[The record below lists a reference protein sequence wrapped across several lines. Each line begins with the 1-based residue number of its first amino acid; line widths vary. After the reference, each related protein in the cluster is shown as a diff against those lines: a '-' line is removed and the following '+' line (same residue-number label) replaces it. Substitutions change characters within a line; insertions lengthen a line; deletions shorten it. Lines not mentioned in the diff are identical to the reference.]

1 MGGASICDQADQG
14 LHHSTVTLVGGL
26 NIDVA
31 CQCDWSIV
39 SWLAMTICE
48 GVRVMVEINGV
59 IANVAGFDKADKRGL
74 TRQTRHGVMWRLG
87 WHVAHQCAV
96 DTR

>member
-31 CQCDWSIV
+31 RQCDWSIV

-48 GVRVMVEINGV
+48 GVRVMVEIDGV
-59 IANVAGFDKADKRGL
+59 IANVAGFDEAEETWQDEAEEKAETPAPPGSPE
-74 TRQTRHGVMWRLG
+74 TFAT
-87 WHVAHQCAV
+87 
-96 DTR
+96 

>member
-31 CQCDWSIV
+31 RQCDWSIV

-48 GVRVMVEINGV
+48 GVRVMVEIDGV
-59 IANVAGFDKADKRGL
+59 IANVAGFDKADKTWRNVAS
-74 TRQTRHGVMWRLG
+74 GVACCTSMR
-87 WHVAHQCAV
+87 C
-96 DTR
+96 RY